1 VPGGRLSL
9 YLHPIGGFLATVLAV
24 YAATLGFRSRMPRHG
39 AAAARRRHA
48 AIGPVL
54 YTLVVAN
61 WIGGLVAVRWLEPSL
76 AEASLPH
83 LQVGTAI
90 VVLYTLAALLSSR
103 VPVDARARAVHPILG
118 AVAVL
123 LSGFQIF
130 LGLQLLP

>member
-1 VPGGRLSL
+1 MPGGRLSL
-9 YLHPIGGFLATVLAV
+9 YLHPIGGFLVTALAV
-24 YAATLGFRSRMPRHG
+24 YAATLGFRSRLPRIG

-54 YTLVVAN
+54 YALVVAN

-76 AEASLPH
+76 AEASVSH

-90 VVLYTLAALLSSR
+90 VVLFTAAALLSSR
-103 VPVDARARAVHPILG
+103 VPVDARARFMHPIFG
-118 AVAVL
+118 AAAVL